1 MVSSGGDFDAQSQVN
16 SSPRRQK
23 EELKNDPNFYE
34 KREKF
39 KRDQREKQTKQENY
53 RADQQILSSLGKGKA
68 NKKSMSRADLLHLL

>member
-23 EELKNDPNFYE
+23 EELKNDTNFYE

-53 RADQQILSSLGKGKA
+53 RADQ
-68 NKKSMSRADLLHLL
+68 